1 MILDCAGLFPYVGN
15 KMMRVH
21 VSLPAAILVLIPL
34 AITLSCK
41 DDNPT
46 GPEGSPSNVVFP
58 TSNVSY
64 SQHVQPLFNQACAFA
79 GCHDAGTHQSPLKL
93 TSWGD
98 VVITLPGIVVTGQP
112 DQSTLVFRIE
122 GRVGQRMPLGTNPLN
137 QNQINGIRTW
147 IAEGARNN

>member
-1 MILDCAGLFPYVGN
+1 
-15 KMMRVH
+15 MRVRMKPLKI
-21 VSLPAAILVLIPL
+21 VLTLSLL
-34 AITLSCK
+34 AFVLSCK
-41 DDNPT
+41 DENPT
-46 GPEGSPSNVVFP
+46 GPEGSPSNIAFP

-64 SQHVQPLFNQACAFA
+64 SQHMQPLFNQACAFA

-98 VVITLPGIVVTGQP
+98 LVIALPGIVVTGQP

>member
-1 MILDCAGLFPYVGN
+1 M
-15 KMMRVH
+15 
-21 VSLPAAILVLIPL
+21 SLTTTLLAMSLM
-34 AITLSCK
+34 AITPSCK
-41 DDNPT
+41 DENPT
-46 GPEGSPSNVVFP
+46 GPEGSPSNIAFP
-58 TSNVSY
+58 TINVSY
-64 SQHVQPLFNQACAFA
+64 AQHVQPLFNQACAFA

>member
-1 MILDCAGLFPYVGN
+1 MCDEGETEKGA
-15 KMMRVH
+15 MRVQMRFMTTILAM
-21 VSLPAAILVLIPL
+21 SLML
-34 AITLSCK
+34 TTFSCK
-41 DDNPT
+41 DDNPS

-64 SQHVQPLFNQACAFA
+64 TQHVQPLFNQACAFA

-93 TSWGD
+93 ISWGD

>member
-1 MILDCAGLFPYVGN
+1 
-15 KMMRVH
+15 MRVRMKPLKI
-21 VSLPAAILVLIPL
+21 VLTLSLL
-34 AITLSCK
+34 ALALSCK
-41 DDNPT
+41 DENPT

-58 TSNVSY
+58 TLNVSY
-64 SQHVQPLFNQACAFA
+64 SQHVQPLFDQACAFA
-79 GCHDAGTHQSPLKL
+79 GCHDAGTHPSPLKL
-93 TSWGD
+93 ISWGD
-98 VVITLPGIVVTGQP
+98 VVISIPGIVVTGQP